1 MLVLRRLFC
10 NWEESDMV
18 EWKKLEEIAK
28 YRRGSFP
35 QPYGKEEWY
44 NGEGAMPFVQV
55 ADVEENA
62 MCLKETTKQYIST
75 LAMPM
80 SVYVP
85 QGSIVVTLQGSIGKV
100 AITQYESY
108 VDRTLGIFTGF
119 KIPINKKYFVYQLQ
133 KIFSIKKEK
142 ARGGIIKTITKEEF
156 SKFEIPIPSKSE
168 QERIVS
174 ILDTFTS
181 SISNLKE
188 QIKERRKQYEYY
200 RDQLLDLEGKDGVEM
215 KTLGEVAKYRRGS
228 FPQPYG
234 NEEWYNGEGAMPF
247 VQVADVEEN
256 GMKLKD
262 STKQFISTLAMPMSV
277 FVPQGSIVVTLQ
289 GSIGKVAITQYDS
302 YVDRTLGI
310 FTGFLINI
318 DKKYFAHQLLKIF
331 SIKKKKAR
339 GGIIKTIT
347 KEEFSQFAIPIPSK
361 EEQLRIVT
369 ILDQFEASIANLEA
383 QLKEREKQYE
393 YYRNQLLTFE

>member
-339 GGIIKTIT
+339 GGTIKTIT

>member
-181 SISNLKE
+181 SIANLKE

-339 GGIIKTIT
+339 GGTIKTIT